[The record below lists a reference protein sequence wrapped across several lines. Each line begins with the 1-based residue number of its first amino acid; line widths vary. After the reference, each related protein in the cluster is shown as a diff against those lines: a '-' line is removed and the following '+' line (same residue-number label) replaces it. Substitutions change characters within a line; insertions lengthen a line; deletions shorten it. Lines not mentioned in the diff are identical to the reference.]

1 MVDHSHKLKLL
12 LHAFTLALKD
22 ATGAEA
28 VDLTYDE
35 RIHGEI
41 DVVLKLTAEGENW
54 IIPVEL
60 KQQAYPRDMRQAVW
74 NLDGFKARSKDGLP
88 VVPMVVAER
97 LSPGA
102 RDELKLRGIGYFDA
116 SGSLYLRHERWLI
129 NIEKP
134 QQSVREPGARE
145 LFTGAREKVI
155 HALLEM
161 KGEWFSGAQL
171 AGFCGT
177 SEYTVSMVIQELE
190 KREWITTARE
200 GREIRRKLVKPGLLL
215 DAWAQAWQK
224 EKQKQTYWY
233 RFCAN
238 PKLLLTDIAWA
249 AMQEKVPGDWAFT
262 GAIAANF
269 VSPLLTSVD
278 IAQVIVTPDSI
289 DGFAQALGL
298 KPADKGFN
306 VVLIER
312 SGAAMLFRREHEGA
326 WFASPFIQYLDLLDG
341 RGRNKELAAQL
352 RADLLRV

>member
-1 MVDHSHKLKLL
+1 MAEYSQKLKSLL
-12 LHAFTLALKD
+12 YAFISALKD
-22 ATGAEA
+22 ATGADV
-28 VDLTYDE
+28 VDLSYDE
-35 RIHGEI
+35 RTHGEM
-41 DVVLKLTAEGENW
+41 DTVLKITSKGENW

-60 KQQAYPRDMRQAVW
+60 KQQVYPRDVRQAVW
-74 NLDGFKARSKDGLP
+74 NLDGFRARSKNGSSI
-88 VVPMVVAER
+88 VPMVIAER

-102 RDELKLRGIGYFDA
+102 RDELKIRGIGYFDA
-116 SGSLYLRHERWLI
+116 SGSLYLRHDRWLI

-134 QQSVREPGARE
+134 HESVREPRGKA

-161 KGEWFSGAQL
+161 KGEWFTGVQL
-171 AGFCGT
+171 ADSCET
-177 SEYTVSMVIQELE
+177 SEYSVSMVIQELE
-190 KREWITTARE
+190 KREWITTERE
-200 GREIRRKLVKPGLLL
+200 GREIRRRLVQPGLLL
-215 DAWAQAWQK
+215 DAWAEAWQK
-224 EKQKQTYWY
+224 EKQKRTRWY

-249 AMQEKVPGDWAFT
+249 AMQAKVQENWAFT

-278 IAQVIVTPDSI
+278 VAEVAVPPDSI
-289 DGFAQALGL
+289 DEFSKTLGL

-312 SGAAMLFRREHEGA
+312 SGAALLFRREHEGA

-352 RADLLRV
+352 RTDILRI